1 MTRVEI
7 IFSTVAPVSD
17 PQCGEVRGGGG
28 SGTNQASGEGR
39 RGHGGAASPQ
49 EPQDHEGGGIC
60 CADGYLSETVTKQSL
75 ASHL

>member
-49 EPQDHEGGGIC
+49 DHEGGCIC
-60 CADGYLSETVTKQSL
+60 CADRRLSETVTKQSL
-75 ASHL
+75 ASYL